1 MRIAFC
7 IPGNNFSGFFLENWT
22 NLVKSLKYKNSL
34 AYSVD
39 KDIEWKLFRGY
50 HPIVNKAR
58 DILLRQAKEWEPTH
72 YMWIDSD
79 INFTPEDFY
88 KLTSHDTPIVSGLYF
103 MKTRELLSRQPGPNG
118 YEFACH
124 GINNSWLTT
133 RHIQG
138 QQGLIEVKANGMGWM
153 LVQSNVFNNLQDPFY
168 MNDVS
173 EKEYGE
179 DLLFQIRAREAGYES
194 LIDPTI
200 IVGHEKQV
208 VLR

>member
-22 NLVKSLKYKNSL
+22 EVVKFLNT
-34 AYSVD
+34 
-39 KDIEWKLFRGY
+39 KDLEWKLFRGY

-58 DILLRQAKEWEPTH
+58 DILLRQAKEWNPTH
-72 YMWIDSD
+72 FMWIDSD
-79 INFTPEDFY
+79 INFRPEQLQNLWLH
-88 KLTSHDTPIVSGLYF
+88 KVPIVSGLYF

-124 GINNSWLTT
+124 GLNNSWLTT

-138 QQGLIEVKANGMGWM
+138 QSGLIEVKANGMGWM
-153 LVQSNVFNNLQDPFY
+153 LVESKVFNNIRDPFY
-168 MNDVS
+168 MKNES
-173 EKEYGE
+173 EREYGE
-179 DLLFQIRAREAGYES
+179 DLLFQTRAREAGYES